1 MMQKAQTIRKNLKYT
16 KKKGFFWRENTKIS
30 PDSWISFTT
39 NISLICTI
47 TSLYWKCILI
57 PNIVSSDNSLSRST
71 ALTSC
76 SNTCHKET
84 EAPFYR
90 PKKFHISSGG
100 VAPGKLQIYQ
110 VLFVCLEFSMTPFF
124 WSLPSVCNHRWAL
137 ECRET
142 GRVEASPPGSVVHS
156 IMTVILVLPN
166 LHTTKLTQMSN
177 F

>member
-1 MMQKAQTIRKNLKYT
+1 MMQTNKQTIRENLKYT
-16 KKKGFFWRENTKIS
+16 KKKGIFLEGKHK
-30 PDSWISFTT
+30 
-39 NISLICTI
+39 NIPRQ
-47 TSLYWKCILI
+47 CILI